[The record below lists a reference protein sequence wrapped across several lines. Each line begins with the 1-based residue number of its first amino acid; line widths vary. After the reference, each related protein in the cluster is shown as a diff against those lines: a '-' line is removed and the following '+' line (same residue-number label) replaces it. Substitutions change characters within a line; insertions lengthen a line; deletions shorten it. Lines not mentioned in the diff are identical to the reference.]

1 MKPIFVTQR
10 VDVLEGRNETRDSLD
25 QKWASLLM
33 ACGLLPI
40 IVPNNLEAAQA
51 LYHTITPSGLLLTG
65 GNSLGPYGGDAP
77 MRDKTEAL
85 LIDLFMAD
93 RKPILGVCRGMQVI
107 QDRFGQGLV
116 HVEGHVAQTIEIE
129 FKNIHRSVNSYH
141 ELGAHKNTTEF
152 LVDAKSDDGVI
163 KAISHPSAP
172 IAGVMW
178 HPERETKFC
187 EYDIKLIR
195 EFFNQ

>member
-10 VDVLEGRNETRDSLD
+10 VDVLEDRNETRDSLD
-25 QKWASLLM
+25 QKWSSLLM
-33 ACGLLPI
+33 ACELLPI
-40 IVPNNLEAAQA
+40 IVPNNFEAAQA
-51 LYHTITPSGLLLTG
+51 LYHAITPSGLLLTG
-65 GNSLGPYGGDAP
+65 GNSLASYGGDAP

-85 LIDLFMAD
+85 LLNLFMAD

-107 QDRFGQGLV
+107 QDRFGQKLV

-129 FKNIHRSVNSYH
+129 FKKMHRTVNSYH
-141 ELGAHKNTTEF
+141 ELGARKNTTEF
-152 LVDAKSDDGVI
+152 LVDATSGDGVI

-178 HPERETKFC
+178 HPEREAKFC